1 MRQRLSRR
9 PVEPGLLS
17 RRALIA
23 GLPLLLAACQTKSRS
38 IEAAGLTPRADGTP
52 DYALAYAAR
61 TDGGFRIPAI
71 PWQEFDPKYLR
82 QSVRYITSEEPGT
95 VIVDPQNKFLY
106 LVQPG
111 GGALRYGI
119 GVGRA
124 GFAWSGDATIRFKRE
139 WPKWFPPDEMIERD
153 PKLEK
158 YRDGQD
164 GGPSN
169 PIGARGLYLWQGNV
183 DTLYRI
189 HGTNQPRSIGT
200 NASSG
205 CIRMWQQDV
214 IDLHSRVKVGAK
226 VVVLG

>member
-111 GGALRYGI
+111 GRALR
-119 GVGRA
+119 VA
-124 GFAWSGDATIRFKRE
+124 
-139 WPKWFPPDEMIERD
+139 
-153 PKLEK
+153 
-158 YRDGQD
+158 
-164 GGPSN
+164 
-169 PIGARGLYLWQGNV
+169 
-183 DTLYRI
+183 
-189 HGTNQPRSIGT
+189 
-200 NASSG
+200 
-205 CIRMWQQDV
+205 
-214 IDLHSRVKVGAK
+214 
-226 VVVLG
+226 